1 MAKVKKRKIR
11 WEPSKSTNVLGYKLY
26 WTEGRG
32 VNYDSDCAL
41 VGNQTEVVL
50 PDDVPTFPV
59 VKGSLEI
66 GITAVT
72 EVGNESDMIKLSA
85 PFQFAVPEPP
95 SDPVFEAVQDF
106 FIYEHEAEEPNDSK
120 VEDFSDGAEMSVAPE

>member
-11 WEPSKSTNVLGYKLY
+11 WEPSNSPNVLGYKIY
-26 WTEGRG
+26 WTEGSG

-41 VGNQTEVVL
+41 VGNLTEVVL
-50 PDDVPTFPV
+50 PDDVPAFPL
-59 VKGSLEI
+59 VKGALEI

-85 PFQFAVPEPP
+85 PFQFAVPEAPA
-95 SDPVFEAVQDF
+95 DPVLEGVQDF
-106 FIYEHEAEEPNDSK
+106 FVYEDEVHDSE
-120 VEDFSDGAEMSVAPE
+120 VEHFSDEAEMSDASE